1 MHRRGFISAI
11 VAAITARFA
20 RPVNLAGMSQAEY
33 RYLRSFGPPPALP
46 EFAPI
51 TGTPTCTLLTPSAI
65 TREAI
70 MLLEKSL
77 QYSKAR
83 RNYAAEM
90 FAQAGPKLGTTLEL
104 RTPPRFLPPVSIRDQ
119 KNITIEFT
127 LAP

>member
-1 MHRRGFISAI
+1 MHRRGFLSAI

-20 RPVNLAGMSQAEY
+20 RPVDLAGMSQAEY

-65 TREAI
+65 TREAL
-70 MLLEKSL
+70 MLLDKSL
-77 QYSKAR
+77 QFTKAR
-83 RNYAAEM
+83 NSPDQM
-90 FAQAGPKLGTTLEL
+90 FAQAGPKLGTTFEL
-104 RTPPRFLPPVSIRDQ
+104 RTPPRFLPPVTIRDQ

-127 LAP
+127 PAP